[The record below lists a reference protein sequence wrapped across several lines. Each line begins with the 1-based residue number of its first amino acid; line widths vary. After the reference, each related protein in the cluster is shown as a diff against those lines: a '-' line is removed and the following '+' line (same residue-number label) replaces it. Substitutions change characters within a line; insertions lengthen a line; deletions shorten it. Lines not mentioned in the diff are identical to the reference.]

1 MESIKY
7 DVFIEGKGIDLISL
21 NEDIAVNSNW
31 YNWFNNELTTKG
43 MQKHYFPNNANQ
55 QLKFFQTNVQDNIN
69 KLQLGIV
76 YKIDNKLIGTISL
89 NNINLINKSC
99 EIAGLIG
106 EKDYRNIN
114 NYVEASRLI
123 IIHAFNTL
131 NMHRIYGGTMTK
143 ELKVLHCKMLGFTF
157 EGTQKEAIFKDGK
170 YHDTFMIGLL
180 YKDFVKK
187 YKK

>member
-7 DVFIEGKGIDLISL
+7 DVFIKGKGIDLISL

-89 NNINLINKSC
+89 NNINMINKSC
-99 EIAGLIG
+99 EIAG
-106 EKDYRNIN
+106 
-114 NYVEASRLI
+114 
-123 IIHAFNTL
+123 
-131 NMHRIYGGTMTK
+131 
-143 ELKVLHCKMLGFTF
+143 
-157 EGTQKEAIFKDGK
+157 
-170 YHDTFMIGLL
+170 
-180 YKDFVKK
+180 
-187 YKK
+187 